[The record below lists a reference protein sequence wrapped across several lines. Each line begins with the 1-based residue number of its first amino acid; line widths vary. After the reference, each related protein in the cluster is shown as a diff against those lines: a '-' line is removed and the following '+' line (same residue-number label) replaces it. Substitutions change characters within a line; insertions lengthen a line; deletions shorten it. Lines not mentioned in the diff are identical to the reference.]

1 MNTKRYYQ
9 KQEYGGK
16 MGEMCIFPKR
26 NRVAGFQDIETGRK
40 TTGGKI
46 RFDKKPTK
54 SHKHFRTTVILW
66 INQSV
71 YEIRPELVISKF
83 ALTTTSRKEISV
95 PMERRAYEGV

>member
-1 MNTKRYYQ
+1 M
-9 KQEYGGK
+9 
-16 MGEMCIFPKR
+16 
-26 NRVAGFQDIETGRK
+26 AGFQDIEFGRK

-46 RFDKKPTK
+46 RFDEKPTK
-54 SHKHFRTTVILW
+54 SQKHFRTKVIPW

-83 ALTTTSRKEISV
+83 PLTTTSRKEISV